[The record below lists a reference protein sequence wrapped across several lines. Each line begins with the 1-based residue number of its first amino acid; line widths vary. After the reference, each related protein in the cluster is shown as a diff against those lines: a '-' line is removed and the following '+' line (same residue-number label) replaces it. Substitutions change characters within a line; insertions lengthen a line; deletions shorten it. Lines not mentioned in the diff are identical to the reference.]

1 MGCSSNAFMDRR
13 YILPLCLTFCSLI
26 FSLLVVFTVGEQFF
40 FDRLF
45 YRKSSLHGYSRRMYN
60 LSASPVDPIIEHR
73 FRDTRNLITGAVS
86 RNDVY
91 TVALIGDSLVYG
103 LGVLETRRLGVILEK
118 NLSTLRRTK
127 VYTLGQPGDSI
138 LDYYALYTLAQ
149 RILTPDVTIIMI
161 VDNDLILDGSN
172 RYPGEEEVSGT
183 LSTTCS
189 GELFSNLRIQLD
201 MDRSR
206 DTEISQLY
214 FPSFSQKFTNICF
227 LREIAAR
234 TASDKRLFFYPYNVF
249 PAASV
254 NPKTPQE
261 QEAWIMETYA
271 KTIQASGGRVVL
283 PSNISGFLYTPIS
296 RHERH
301 PSRQT
306 HALWAASLYKEIT
319 ENPVYEFRRISY

>member
-1 MGCSSNAFMDRR
+1 MGGRR
-13 YILPLCLTFCSLI
+13 IILVCLTL
-26 FSLLVVFTVGEQFF
+26 FSLSISLVGAFFIAETYF
-40 FDRLF
+40 FDLLL
-45 YRKSSLHGYSRRMYN
+45 YRKSSFHGYSRRMYN
-60 LSASPVDPIIEHR
+60 LSVFPAGPIIEHR
-73 FRDTRNLITGAVS
+73 FGDTRNLITGAS
-86 RNDVY
+86 RNDAY

-138 LDYYALYTLAQ
+138 LDYYALYNLAQ

-161 VDNDLILDGSN
+161 VDNDLIFDASN
-172 RYPGEEEVSGT
+172 RYPGEEELFGK
-183 LSTTCS
+183 LSNTCS

-214 FPSFSQKFTNICF
+214 VPSFSQNFANICL
-227 LREIAAR
+227 LREIAVA
-234 TASDKRLFFYPYNVF
+234 TASDKRLFFYTYNVF
-249 PAASV
+249 PTASV
-254 NPKTPQE
+254 NPKTPEE

-283 PSNISGFLYTPIS
+283 PSNIPGFIYTPIS
-296 RHERH
+296 LHERH
-301 PSRQT
+301 PSRAT
-306 HALWAASLYKEIT
+306 HALWAESLYKEIT
-319 ENPVYEFRRISY
+319 ENPVYGFLPKR